1 MVQTTTSEIETAR
14 IAGSFA
20 KTLRRGDVVALYGE
34 LGSGKTQFVKGVCKY
49 FNVAQL
55 VTSPTF
61 VLMNRYSGN
70 ESGGRE
76 LMIFHFD
83 LYRVKNLSE
92 VYDLGYQEFFHGDG
106 ICLVE
111 WAEQLE
117 SLLPRRRHDVKL
129 SFGKKENERMIAIE
143 AVVDK
148 LEVGSKAGVLR

>member
-14 IAGSFA
+14 MAGSFA

-61 VLMNRYSGN
+61 VLMNRYSGS

-117 SLLPRRRHDVKL
+117 SLLPRWRHDVKL

-148 LEVGSKAGVLR
+148 LEVGSKAGALR

>member
-1 MVQTTTSEIETAR
+1 MVYTTASEIETTKKAW
-14 IAGSFA
+14 SFA
-20 KTLRRGDVVALYGE
+20 KTLQRGDVVALYGE
-34 LGSGKTQFVKGVCKY
+34 LGSGKTQFVKGVCNY
-49 FNVAQL
+49 FNVAQQ

-61 VLMNRYSGN
+61 VLMNRYSGG

-92 VYDLGYQEFFHGDG
+92 VYDLGYQEFFDGDG

-117 SLLPRRRHDVKL
+117 SLLPRRRYDVRL

-143 AVVDK
+143 AVVDE
-148 LEVGSKAGVLR
+148 LEVGSKAGV

>member
-1 MVQTTTSEIETAR
+1 MVHTTASDIETAR
-14 IAGSFA
+14 MAGSIA

-49 FNVAQL
+49 FNVEQL

-61 VLMNRYSGN
+61 VLMNRYSGK
-70 ESGGRE
+70 ELGGPE

-83 LYRVKNLSE
+83 LYRVKNLTE

-111 WAEQLE
+111 WADQLE
-117 SLLPRRRHDVKL
+117 SLLPRRRYDVKL
-129 SFGKKENERMIAIE
+129 SFGKKENERTITVE
-143 AVVDK
+143 SVVDE
-148 LEVGSKAGVLR
+148 LEVGSKAGELR

>member
-14 IAGSFA
+14 MAGLFA
-20 KTLRRGDVVALYGE
+20 KTLGRGEVVALYGD

-49 FNVAQL
+49 FNVAQQ

-61 VLMNRYSGN
+61 VLMNRYRGS

-83 LYRVKNLSE
+83 LYRIKNLSE
-92 VYDLGYQEFFHGDG
+92 VYDMGYQEFFHGDG

-117 SLLPRRRHDVKL
+117 SLLPRRRYDVKM

-143 AVVDK
+143 AVVRE

>member
-1 MVQTTTSEIETAR
+1 MVHTTASEIETGR
-14 IAGSFA
+14 MAGSFA

-34 LGSGKTQFVKGVCKY
+34 LGSGKTQFVKGVCKH

-61 VLMNRYSGN
+61 VLMNRYSGG

-92 VYDLGYQEFFHGDG
+92 VYDLGYQEFFDGDG

-111 WAEQLE
+111 WADHLE
-117 SLLPRRRHDVKL
+117 SLLPRQRHDVKL
-129 SFGKKENERMIAIE
+129 SFGKKENERIMAIE
-143 AVVDK
+143 AVVDEP
-148 LEVGSKAGVLR
+148 EVGSKAGELR

>member
-1 MVQTTTSEIETAR
+1 MVHTTASEIETVR
-14 IAGSFA
+14 MAGSFA

-61 VLMNRYSGN
+61 VLMNRYSGS

-92 VYDLGYQEFFHGDG
+92 VYDLGYQEFFQGDG

-111 WAEQLE
+111 WAAHLE
-117 SLLPRRRHDVKL
+117 SLLPKRRYDVKL
-129 SFGKKENERMIAIE
+129 SFGKKENERIMAIE
-143 AVVDK
+143 AVVDES
-148 LEVGSKAGVLR
+148 EVGSKAGELR

>member
-1 MVQTTTSEIETAR
+1 MVHTTASEIETASR
-14 IAGSFA
+14 AGSFA

-61 VLMNRYSGN
+61 VLMNRYSGS

-117 SLLPRRRHDVKL
+117 SLLPRRRYDVKL

-143 AVVDK
+143 AVVDE
-148 LEVGSKAGVLR
+148 LEVGSKAGELR

>member
-1 MVQTTTSEIETAR
+1 MVHTTASEIETGR
-14 IAGSFA
+14 MAGSFA

-61 VLMNRYSGN
+61 VLMNRYSGS

-92 VYDLGYQEFFHGDG
+92 VYDLGYQEFFQGDG

-111 WAEQLE
+111 WAAHLE
-117 SLLPRRRHDVKL
+117 SLLPRRRYDVKL
-129 SFGKKENERMIAIE
+129 SFGKKENERMMAIE
-143 AVVDK
+143 AVVDDM
-148 LEVGSKAGVLR
+148 EVDSKAGELQ